1 MADVDREETDN
12 VLDELTSKVGDMAL
26 DDEEEDEK
34 ALECHAR
41 MISFFA
47 HKGGVSKTTNVHH
60 LGYMLA
66 KKFNFK
72 VLMVD
77 GDPQQ
82 NLTQTVCRSAKND
95 VNWRDSVERG
105 TIFTAVERLHY
116 GFKDGD
122 YIDPA
127 NCIQINKEEITDG
140 GELWLLP
147 GSLDLAKLE
156 AQITFAHN
164 ITNPAVFPLFDD
176 ISGGFRHL
184 FISTC
189 AHYNIDFCLID
200 MGPSIGE
207 LNKSLFWASDYFIIP
222 CSADSYCKTTIQTM
236 QSTLPMWQQQQRRL
250 AEITQDMT
258 LPLNPEPP
266 KFLGVLFSLFQ
277 TSGKNKTPIKNSQH
291 WMDIIKQTVK
301 NELVP
306 NLDKEMVHPFCTD
319 DFTMAEIPHFLS
331 LMPIA
336 QRSYCPVY
344 DIKAVDGYFDE
355 NEDGEQVAMNRTEIE
370 RHDKRAKH
378 FEYLYLEFAQRIL
391 DLINAEDA
399 DELADDED
407 E

>member
-1 MADVDREETDN
+1 MDREEAETEALND
-12 VLDELTSKVGDMAL
+12 LTSKVQDMAL
-26 DDEEEDEK
+26 DDDDDEK
-34 ALECHAR
+34 GLECHAR

-189 AHYNIDFCLID
+189 AHYQIDFCLID

-207 LNKSLFWASDYFIIP
+207 LNKSLFWASDYFVIP

-236 QSTLPMWQQQQRRL
+236 QSTLPMWYQQQRRL

-301 NELVP
+301 NDLVP
-306 NLDKEMVHPFCTD
+306 ALDKEMVHPFCTED
-319 DFTMAEIPHFLS
+319 YTMAEIPHFLS

-355 NEDGEQVAMNRTEIE
+355 DEDGEQVPMNRTEIE

-378 FEYLYLEFAQRIL
+378 FEYLYIEFAQRIL

-399 DELADDED
+399 DELPDEED